1 MNQLLLALRSLLI
14 GVAVFLVLA
23 AITAWSFGGAL
34 FGKDPLVAFQSV
46 PVGGSHVYLT
56 VKGSKEGPA
65 PVEYALM
72 QRGPGEDA
80 EAQLVVPQTE
90 GRPAITGMWR
100 KVIGPVLGSD
110 GTLRVAVGADRG
122 GSALDW
128 WLVEMKPGEK
138 ASARSIPS
146 PDSLME
152 ATLNK

>member
-1 MNQLLLALRSLLI
+1 VNQLLLALRSLFI
-14 GVAVFLVLA
+14 GVAVFLLLA

-34 FGKDPLVAFQSV
+34 FGKDPVVAFQSV

-65 PVEYALM
+65 PVAYALM

-80 EAQLVVPQTE
+80 EAQPVVPLVD

-138 ASARSIPS
+138 ATARTIPS
-146 PDSLME
+146 PDSVVETALE
-152 ATLNK
+152 K